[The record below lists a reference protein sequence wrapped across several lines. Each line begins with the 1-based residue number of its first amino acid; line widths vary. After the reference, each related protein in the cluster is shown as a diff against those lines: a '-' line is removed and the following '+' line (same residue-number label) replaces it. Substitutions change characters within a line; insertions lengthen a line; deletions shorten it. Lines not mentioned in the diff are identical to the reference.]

1 MGTWQQDQKR
11 IAEVGEIFDVNA
23 RQLQMEILQD
33 DGLHRHVRFAK
44 PGTGLYRFSLVT
56 WPGYLAIS
64 GDVESFTFSRLPDM
78 FEFFGG
84 DRAHIN
90 PSYWAEKCVAGRD
103 QLSAYDEKHARQL
116 VIESF
121 VDSARHGGVPRGTG
135 RAVRDY
141 ILTDEDFAH
150 EEGAHRLLRDF
161 QHGDEYV
168 AQCNARQDGKRCGWR
183 CETGIYAEAAVKA
196 REHEKTHPAGVIPVI
211 KQPAFEFHDTWEWD
225 LTSWSHHFL
234 YACHAI
240 TWGIGRYYA
249 RKTMPPRLWAKHGR
263 S

>member
-1 MGTWQQDQKR
+1 MVTWEQEQAR
-11 IAEVGEIFDVNA
+11 VAEVGKVFDVNA

-44 PGTGLYRFSLVT
+44 PGTGMYRFSLVT

-64 GDVESFTFSRLPDM
+64 GDVESFTFSREPDM
-78 FEFFGG
+78 FDFFGG
-84 DRAHIN
+84 RRSRIN

-103 QLSAYDEKHARQL
+103 QLTTYDQEYARRQ
-116 VIESF
+116 VIEYF
-121 VDSARHGGVPRGTG
+121 VDVARNGGVPRGTG
-135 RAVRDY
+135 RALR
-141 ILTDEDFAH
+141 LFLLEDEGFVY
-150 EEGAHRLLRDF
+150 EEGARRLLRDF
-161 QHGDEYV
+161 QHGTEYV
-168 AQCNARQDGKRCGWR
+168 ASCRALTDGGRCEWR
-183 CETGIYAEAAVKA
+183 CETDIYAQAVLET
-196 REHEKTHPAGVIPVI
+196 REHERVHPTVIPVI

-249 RKTMPPRLWAKHGR
+249 RKRMPPRFWAKQGVL
-263 S
+263 